1 MNSLLTS
8 KLPTHV
14 TIGGAEVEI
23 NTDFRFSIRYEQLL
37 KDNSIDNKERR
48 DKALK
53 LYYPI
58 LDKTIMSNDIENI
71 KLYELVVNNIDE
83 AIKNMIWF
91 YRCGEEPKE
100 NEEEEETSQREEIYN
115 FDYDADKIWGAF
127 MAQYGVDLEKAE
139 LHWWKFKAWFN
150 SLTGEHELKKIMAIR
165 ATDINSLSKEQQP
178 SYRKLKRICAIPR
191 DKSELEALNA
201 EEELLIRGGDL
212 SELEN

>member
-14 TIGGAEVEI
+14 TIGGAEVGI
-23 NTDFRFSIRYEQLL
+23 NTDFRFSIMYEQLL
-37 KDNSIDNKERR
+37 KDNSIDKKEKR

-58 LDKTIMSNDIENI
+58 LDMTIMNNETEKI
-71 KLYELVVNNIDE
+71 KLYELIINNLDE
-83 AIKNMIWF
+83 AIKNILWF

-100 NEEEEETSQREEIYN
+100 EEEQPQREELYN
-115 FDYDADKIWGAF
+115 FDYDANKIMGAF
-127 MAQYGVDLEKAE
+127 MAQYGVDLETAKM
-139 LHWWKFKAWFN
+139 HWWKFKAWFESLN
-150 SLTGEHELKKIMAIR
+150 SEHEIKKIMAIR
-165 ATDINSLSKEQQP
+165 ATDVNSLSKEQQP
-178 SYRKLKRICAIPR
+178 SYRKLKRICAMPR
-191 DKSELEALNA
+191 DKDELLALNA